1 MNNIKKGYSN
11 SELEWLEVE
20 YIGEVD
26 RLSDFP
32 LEMFNDLETGS
43 TFIRREGESI
53 VEARDRIRNG
63 FKKYQTG
70 TGKGGIL

>member
-1 MNNIKKGYSN
+1 MKNIQKGYSN
-11 SELEWLEVE
+11 SELEWLDVE

-26 RLSDFP
+26 RLHDFP

-53 VEARDRIRNG
+53 IEARDRIRRG
-63 FKKYQTG
+63 F
-70 TGKGGIL
+70 GK